1 MKSNQYR
8 ENLVTWY
15 KMTFAVNGILILS
28 DDVFSLG
35 HFVRRK
41 DTYV

>member
-1 MKSNQYR
+1 
-8 ENLVTWY
+8 
-15 KMTFAVNGILILS
+15 MTFAVNGILILS

-35 HFVRRK
+35 HIVRRK